1 MEYFK
6 PKPDYVLLVDDCI
19 ATNFLHQLTIMSSGH
34 HSEILAFETVHE
46 GMEFLESKF
55 SEQKDSSILLF
66 LDINLPGLNGWD
78 FLSECKNDG
87 FDPENLVI
95 IILTA
100 AAMNKEDENLLLESP
115 FVKGIL
121 PKPLD
126 ADGLEKIWEDNFSG
140 SLHSQ
145 SK

>member
-19 ATNFLHQLTIMSSGH
+19 ATNFLHQLTIMSTGH

-55 SEQKDSSILLF
+55 HQQKDSSILLF
-66 LDINLPGLNGWD
+66 LDINMPGLNGWD
-78 FLSECKNDG
+78 FLAECKNDG

-100 AAMNKEDENLLLESP
+100 AAMNKDDENMLLENP

-126 ADGLEKIWEDNFSG
+126 ADGLEKIWVDNFNG